1 MVYLCTGRC
10 SHVCNAGFLTTV
22 AARGRGVG
30 IVMGETYL
38 QFAPKL
44 VSSLFFCCHY
54 LVFMYVY
61 DGVDCVRATNTP
73 SLTWSLR
80 IMLRR

>member
-1 MVYLCTGRC
+1 MSADEVSWTGRC

-44 VSSLFFCCHY
+44 VSF
-54 LVFMYVY
+54 LVVVSVVCM
-61 DGVDCVRATNTP
+61 CVLVCRC
-73 SLTWSLR
+73 
-80 IMLRR
+80 